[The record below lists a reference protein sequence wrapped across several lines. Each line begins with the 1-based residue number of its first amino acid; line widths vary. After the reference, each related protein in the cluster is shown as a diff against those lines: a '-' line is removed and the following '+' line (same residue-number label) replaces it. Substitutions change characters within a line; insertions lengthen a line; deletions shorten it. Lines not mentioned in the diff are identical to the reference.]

1 MKSRYDFMEDSKVCD
16 IDGVNYPDPLSLNYS
31 DYAITEIPTLFQTTA
46 ADISK
51 FWTRMYHDYKIT
63 ELDDVLLDMNGIG
76 YVGMLEP
83 GSILYRFD
91 IKDIQGVNSNKRKE
105 VI

>member
-1 MKSRYDFMEDSKVCD
+1 
-16 IDGVNYPDPLSLNYS
+16 
-31 DYAITEIPTLFQTTA
+31 
-46 ADISK
+46 
-51 FWTRMYHDYKIT
+51 MYHDYKIT

-83 GSILYRFD
+83 GSVLYRFD

-105 VI
+105 VV